1 MADYLAWENG
11 DRILWES
18 GDLVLW
24 DDTAVITAT
33 DLTQNRIYQRNA
45 SSTARV
51 MTFAGAYGGLTV
63 PSTIEVKIVNDA
75 DDSTAQD
82 WTALSST
89 SISGGAWSGHLSVP
103 QGGWYNFVVRSKNGG
118 GTVLATSAQSTNT
131 WAVGVLVALLG
142 QSNMQKMWTIS
153 STPPT
158 VNSKTKA
165 YTTIVPPTAP
175 EESASGGW
183 GVPVGN
189 GAIRFADCLQTSL
202 GFPVGILTY
211 AIGAT
216 ALHASNGGSP
226 YWMDLTAGA
235 PYPLF
240 ATGLTEAGGDCE
252 FVLWH
257 QGEWDAQRGTTLAE
271 YKADM
276 DTLYSRIRTATGR
289 STSTLK
295 FGCAILGSMDDG
307 GSGATAAT
315 MDAIRQAQLE
325 WIRDTTGAFCAG
337 SSVDMVRT
345 DFAHWTA
352 PYYERMGRRYAQAIH
367 FQTGG
372 ASYGGAGPSIGS
384 ATRASGSAVVV
395 VNVSQAGGSSLR
407 EIDGSTDGGS
417 LTGFEVSNDNFST
430 TLTVSST
437 AFSGNTVQITLSA
450 VPTGTVKVR
459 YQYGETPSI
468 TNPVYDNTTPQSDT
482 IGLPLQPSIGS
493 ITVQDEVAMGASSV
507 SFRQR
512 QSGIIFYGFRR

>member
-24 DDTAVITAT
+24 DDSAVVTFT
-33 DLTQNRIYQRNA
+33 DFTQDRIFQRNA
-45 SSTARV
+45 SSTAK
-51 MTFAGAYGGLTV
+51 MLTFSGTYGGPTL
-63 PSTIEVKIVNDA
+63 PSSVEVKIVNDA

-82 WTALSST
+82 WTALSSA
-89 SISGGAWSGHLSVP
+89 SITEGGWSGQLSVP
-103 QGGWYNFVVRSKNGG
+103 QGGWYNFIVRTKDSG
-118 GTVLATSAQSTNT
+118 GTVLATSSQSSNT
-131 WAVGVLVALLG
+131 WSVGVLVAMIG

-153 STPPT
+153 SSPPT

-175 EESASGGW
+175 EESQSGGW

-189 GAIRFADCLQTSL
+189 GAIRFADRLQTLL

-216 ALHASNGGSP
+216 ALHAANSGSP
-226 YWMDLTAGA
+226 YWMDLSAGA

-240 ATGLTEAGGDCE
+240 VTGLTEAGGDCE

-295 FGCAILGSMDDG
+295 FGCALLGSMDDG
-307 GSGATAAT
+307 ASPATAAT

-352 PYYERMGRRYAQAIH
+352 PYYERMGRRYAQAILH
-367 FQTGG
+367 QTGG
-372 ASYGGAGPSIGS
+372 AAYGGVGPSLTGAVR
-384 ATRASGSAVVV
+384 ATGSAVVV
-395 VNVSQAGGSSLR
+395 LSVSQVGGSSLL
-407 EIDGSTDGGS
+407 EIDGTSDGGS
-417 LTGFEVSNDNFST
+417 LTGFEVSNDNFAT
-430 TLTVSST
+430 TLTISST
-437 AFSGNTVQITLSA
+437 AFSAGSIQLTLSA

-459 YQYGETPSI
+459 YQYGETPNI
-468 TNPVYDNTTPQSDT
+468 TNPVYDNTAPGGDS

-493 ITVQDEVAMGASSV
+493 LTVTGEAAGGAASV
-507 SFRQR
+507 SFRQ
-512 QSGIIFYGFRR
+512 SAAGINFYGNRR